1 MVRGHLFG
9 TLLGFW
15 VASPETSLRSFMRL
29 PRGSAGRCFRWKVW
43 EALKESMWILKI
55 RPPTP
60 ASIEH
65 VSQFFTLWT
74 LLQEV
79 HLDELADDDILCTR
93 LPGTTP
99 QPPRTGRSF
108 WAWSSPPWTKWFGR
122 FGPLRKSSSLLGSR
136 FKIGSGLQTD
146 CRGEAGQTV
155 ALVPCAE
162 GCRNAVPIYSSDVA
176 SPSGSG
182 TW

>member
-29 PRGSAGRCFRWKVW
+29 PRGSAGRCGRPSRRARGFSKSGH
-43 EALKESMWILKI
+43 LH
-55 RPPTP
+55 RPPLSMFHNSSPYGRCSKRSTLMSLP
-60 ASIEH
+60 AMTSFG
-65 VSQFFTLWT
+65 S
-74 LLQEV
+74 
-79 HLDELADDDILCTR
+79 TR

-99 QPPRTGRSF
+99 RPPRTGRSF

-136 FKIGSGLQTD
+136 FKIGSGLQTY

-162 GCRNAVPIYSSDVA
+162 GCRSAVPIYSSDAA